1 MTGCIRSAVHHTD
14 SSVNLTV
21 NKSEAGWEVC
31 DIEAKTLSLALA
43 TGAALF
49 CYTCFRFLRIP
60 VLKWKQGREC
70 CYPHDPSCLSKIMEF
85 KSCGN
90 WKIRFKWK
98 LVNMC
103 CEKNFSSRPSFERNH
118 IWIGDSTVQCASS
131 SQKKSLSRKP
141 DSGLLSVTKDQMKST
156 ALPLL
161 LFTISQIMVRGY
173 YWN

>member
-1 MTGCIRSAVHHTD
+1 MRSLWHW
-14 SSVNLTV
+14 SQN
-21 NKSEAGWEVC
+21 
-31 DIEAKTLSLALA
+31 TLARSRHR
-43 TGAALF
+43 
-49 CYTCFRFLRIP
+49 CCFVLLDWFPFLRISL
-60 VLKWKQGREC
+60 LKWKQGREC
-70 CYPHDPSCLSKIMEF
+70 CYPHDPSCFTLSKIMEF

-90 WKIRFKWK
+90 WKFRFKWN

-118 IWIGDSTVQCASS
+118 IWIGDGTVQCASS